1 MSSEKDLGTSS
12 INSRAIMVDHSSE
25 EFETQKDEVIK
36 WTLAWIRRHRERLM
50 AMGNIGAL
58 QSEGLESCGGIW
70 E

>member
-50 AMGNIGAL
+50 AMGNIGTGI
-58 QSEGLESCGGIW
+58 QSL
-70 E
+70 